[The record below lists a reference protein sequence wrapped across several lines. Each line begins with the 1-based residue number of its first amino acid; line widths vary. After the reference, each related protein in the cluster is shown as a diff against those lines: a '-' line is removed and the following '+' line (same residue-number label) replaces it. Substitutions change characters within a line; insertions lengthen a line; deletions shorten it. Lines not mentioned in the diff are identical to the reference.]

1 MAAVKRPPDDD
12 SKLPTYKLVVIGEGG
27 VGKSSL
33 TIQFFQKQFVD
44 YYDPTI
50 EDQYIIHCE
59 VDGQWVIM
67 DVLDTAGQEE
77 FSAMREQYMRSG
89 RGFLLVYSVTDI
101 RSFEETPKLYEQV
114 LRVKDKTEYPVLL
127 VANKIDLVNQR
138 KVTEQQGRELAD
150 RLKVPYIETSA
161 KDPPVNVDAA
171 FHELVRIVKSFPSD
185 EDTEKVFLNFIQ
197 FSIDRLEVRA
207 ENVTSETP
215 NANLCIYLLIR
226 CLDAEHRQHAFTSK
240 QLADLSSI
248 IYSLMWAANL
258 SFLEM
263 CRLIEKSLERVGPTL
278 YKKFLK
284 KVDEHRG
291 DVEILIQRDE
301 LLQQPRRCDR
311 GERMLPLITSKSV
324 FGIFIRK
331 LAVTRSLQSVSE
343 LQRSHAQ
350 WLDWLNDKRPVAHSD
365 PFAGYAS
372 GSNNETKFSLHE
384 RNTSF
389 GTSNDVT
396 CLTPLIEEVHLSVSE
411 QQDEKKSLNEQ
422 QSDVMVISAASDA
435 PEEERAVTR
444 LSKVFDYER
453 CSEIGSGRGAV
464 EGINA
469 VELQPELEEL
479 LSSGRARAFL
489 MRQLHLLQVSPDEA
503 MPSEQ
508 LIPACAF
515 IKSNYPHLALVH
527 LLEMLDGVRR
537 RNAFAAEQALREYFD
552 WTTMHINVCQT
563 NASNI
568 TAVDMRPLRYAP
580 LLHARLA
587 RIFAQRGHARNLL
600 IEAVQQAQVNR
611 DLVCLRL
618 AVVEQAAVDSLVS
631 PQPSGSNSRKNKQTK
646 RTSDTSD
653 LLMSVYKVSPVML
666 MSMWASESSIDDE
679 AEGVDNE
686 DGMDG
691 HVDSSDIRAFVRQLR
706 DCTNLLSCIE
716 QAVGCENPQNV
727 RTGLQS
733 CSMVDYGA
741 GRECPTRTMSE
752 AARAVACTLKL
763 QNGFTASAMKQHN
776 GFTASAIS
784 DANMLLH
791 LNTGD
796 SYCRRYDTEAQSPGA
811 GRECPTRTMSEAA
824 RAVACTLK
832 LQNGFTASA
841 ISDANMLLHLNTGDS
856 YCRRYDTEAQV
867 IAAVNV
873 VYSHAINGRFSSAL
887 SLLETIKQ
895 RFTMKNNWPCA
906 MHWKRCECLVQFD
919 RAFMFGEWTEAE
931 EWLEQMRVL
940 APDEADLRKSVMLFC
955 EGYIPEATDLAF
967 RQVEK
972 CKKSKDVRLRL
983 RCEMVLAMI
992 YASCGN
998 VYEAR
1003 TVLRRCRADAHQ
1015 FHLENF
1021 EAIIV
1026 RRLASLDAIE
1036 GRVDSALAK
1045 VNECEWMIRTR
1056 CSRLENALLQFTV
1069 FVANAKCKSSSQNI
1083 SDYEALIENALAC
1096 ARNECRRSCA
1106 PLLEKALLSE
1116 AAKIYHSLQRIE
1128 HRDECAAAFHEID
1141 LKCPATI
1148 KWIVL

>member
-1 MAAVKRPPDDD
+1 MEESMSRFDWDDA
-12 SKLPTYKLVVIGEGG
+12 
-27 VGKSSL
+27 
-33 TIQFFQKQFVD
+33 FCFVFGHS
-44 YYDPTI
+44 I
-50 EDQYIIHCE
+50 CE
-59 VDGQWVIM
+59 PI
-67 DVLDTAGQEE
+67 
-77 FSAMREQYMRSG
+77 
-89 RGFLLVYSVTDI
+89 
-101 RSFEETPKLYEQV
+101 TPY
-114 LRVKDKTEYPVLL
+114 R
-127 VANKIDLVNQR
+127 
-138 KVTEQQGRELAD
+138 
-150 RLKVPYIETSA
+150 
-161 KDPPVNVDAA
+161 
-171 FHELVRIVKSFPSD
+171 
-185 EDTEKVFLNFIQ
+185 
-197 FSIDRLEVRA
+197 
-207 ENVTSETP
+207 
-215 NANLCIYLLIR
+215 LCIYLLIR

-552 WTTMHINVCQT
+552 WTTMHINDCQT

-763 QNGFTASAMKQHN
+763 QNGFTASA
-776 GFTASAIS
+776 
-784 DANMLLH
+784 
-791 LNTGD
+791 
-796 SYCRRYDTEAQSPGA
+796 
-811 GRECPTRTMSEAA
+811 
-824 RAVACTLK
+824 
-832 LQNGFTASA
+832 

-895 RFTMKNNWPCA
+895 RFTMKNNWPKTAFGSLLFTSFVSIEVLFNSVLTLKCA

-940 APDEADLRKSVMLFC
+940 APDEADLR
-955 EGYIPEATDLAF
+955 
-967 RQVEK
+967 
-972 CKKSKDVRLRL
+972 
-983 RCEMVLAMI
+983 CEMVLAMI

-1021 EAIIV
+1021 EAII
-1026 RRLASLDAIE
+1026 AIE